1 MYSYQKLDLQKRKLR
16 IRTGIEPNRISQ
28 ISSNI

>member
-16 IRTGIEPNRISQ
+16 IRMRIEPNRISQ